1 MAEGYNINDSGIPT
15 KYGIIIAF
23 ARKTWKLRPS
33 ILCCVQLGQFWAG
46 NITPETN
53 AHTPHKIVHS
63 FRVWN
68 TAAYMHTAN
77 SVMNHMLVSIC
88 VWFYLK
94 LLFRYKQ

>member
-1 MAEGYNINDSGIPT
+1 MKAPAIYMM
-15 KYGIIIAF
+15 F
-23 ARKTWKLRPS
+23 
-33 ILCCVQLGQFWAG
+33 VQFGPISAG

-53 AHTPHKIVHS
+53 AHTPHKILHS

-77 SVMNHMLVSIC
+77 SVMNHMLIFVC
-88 VWFYLK
+88 LCFYFK